1 MEGCKYSI
9 CPGCEAL
16 LVGTETDCPNC
27 GTMLWSGGAG
37 NAPPPHGPAGEP
49 YIGSDARP
57 YYEYAVY
64 VAVTAEE
71 LGNLLNNLALQ
82 GWEPINV
89 YGGTIQERPDETT
102 HFAVM
107 RRHNA

>member
-1 MEGCKYSI
+1 MEGSKYSI

-16 LVGTETDCPNC
+16 LVGTEADCPNC
-27 GTMLWSGGAG
+27 GTMLWASGPGSGA
-37 NAPPPHGPAGEP
+37 P
-49 YIGSDARP
+49 SDATGGFSATGA
-57 YYEYAVY
+57 YYEYRVF
-64 VAVTAEE
+64 VALTAED
-71 LGNLLNNLALQ
+71 LSRLLNDLGVD

-107 RRHNA
+107 RRHNS